1 MALKLPNMFGN
12 DRKKPSDTDLD
23 MPTTQVK
30 MNQAA
35 QQGYDPLASVS
46 IMDQLRTASATTAMP
61 RKVPGIGGLPV
72 TKQFQVLGFL
82 LVTFIVLAVIMVFLD
97 GRQATQSS
105 AAAATATEMQMLSQ
119 RLARGSALAA
129 QGQASSFKA
138 VKESRE
144 KFSAD
149 LQALLTGG
157 TVRGVT
163 LDTVHDEGAVKL
175 LGDIKTR
182 WERVDLAS
190 DRLLANETSLTS
202 LAKGLDTL
210 NSGNSAVLELAQ
222 QASQQIG
229 QGGGSLREIEYA
241 NQLAVLSQRIAKN
254 ANSLAS
260 SDEIDPEVAFLLGK
274 DSGTFRDI
282 LGGLL
287 KGSDTLRLTPVKGDD
302 VRATLTEL
310 SKRFATYES
319 GVNAILANMP
329 RLVVAKQ
336 AARGINADAD
346 SLLTDSTALTSEFEG
361 SNPLHLLLLGAGITF
376 GILAL
381 VCLVLLGKVFLD
393 DARVRAFD
401 SEGENKRNQEAILR
415 LLNEMG
421 NLADGDL
428 TVQAS
433 VTEDV
438 TGAIADSI
446 NFTIEELRTLVRGIN
461 SATDQVTKATQET
474 QAISNRLYEAS
485 QRQNKEIQ
493 QASASVLQMA
503 ESINEVSQTAT
514 QSARVAQQS
523 LAAAEKGGTVVQ
535 SQIAG
540 MNEIRTQIQDT
551 SKRIKRL
558 GESSMEIGE
567 IVELISDI
575 TEQTNVLALNAAI
588 QAASAGEAGRGFT
601 VVAEEVQRL
610 AERSGE
616 ATKQIE
622 AIVKTIQADTQDA
635 VAAMEKSTVGVVEG
649 TKLSDAA
656 GQALTEIQTVSRD
669 LADLISRISAQTQM
683 QSASVTDVTRGMQGI
698 LEDHGGDDGRHQ
710 ADQRVHRTADQTG
723 GGIALL
729 RRGVQGLDSLPAG
742 RWPDISSIHGSSG
755 FCGSRIV
762 AGAATAR
769 FLLKPFVQIVPYS
782 HRLFLH

>member
-1 MALKLPNMFGN
+1 MALKLGKLFGGEKG
-12 DRKKPSDTDLD
+12 RGADLD
-23 MPTTQVK
+23 LDLPTTQVR
-30 MNQAA
+30 MAAA
-35 QQGYDPLASVS
+35 QPGYDPLASVS
-46 IMDQLRTASATTAMP
+46 IMDQLRSATASMSMP
-61 RKVPGIGGLPV
+61 RKLPV
-72 TKQFQVLGFL
+72 IGAMPVVKQFQTLGLLMVVFL
-82 LVTFIVLAVIMVFLD
+82 VLAALMAYLD
-97 GRQATQSS
+97 RRQAAEES
-105 AAAATATEMQMLSQ
+105 AATATATEMQMLSQ

-129 QGQASSFKA
+129 QGQVAGFAA
-138 VKESRE
+138 VKDSRDR
-144 KFSAD
+144 FRANLD
-149 LQALLTGG
+149 ALLSGG
-157 TVRGVT
+157 TIRGQSV
-163 LDTVHDEGAVKL
+163 DVGRDEATTKL
-175 LGDIKTR
+175 LNDVKAR
-182 WERVDLAS
+182 WDRVNVAAG
-190 DRLLANETSLTS
+190 RLVENEQSLTS
-202 LAKGLDTL
+202 LAKGLEAL
-210 NSGNSAVLELAQ
+210 NTGNAPLLELAQ
-222 QASQQIG
+222 QATQQIG
-229 QGGGSLREIEYA
+229 QAGGTLREIDYT

-254 ANSLAS
+254 ANTLAS

-274 DSGTFRDI
+274 DAGTFRDI
-282 LGGLL
+282 LGGLQ
-287 KGSDTLRLTPVKGDD
+287 KGSEALRLSPVRSEDA
-302 VRATLTEL
+302 RATLAEL
-310 SKRFATYES
+310 AKRFAAYET
-319 GVNAILANMP
+319 GINAILTNMP
-329 RLVVAKQ
+329 RLVLAKQ
-336 AARGINADAD
+336 AARSINTEAEPLLNDTTKLADQFDA
-346 SLLTDSTALTSEFEG
+346 SPIRKWT
-361 SNPLHLLLLGAGITF
+361 LGAAILF
-376 GILAL
+376 ALLAL
-381 VCLVLLGKVFLD
+381 GALVLLGKVFLD
-393 DARVRAFD
+393 DARVRAME

-485 QRQNKEIQ
+485 QRQNREIQ

-503 ESINEVSQTAT
+503 QSINEVSQTAN

-523 LAAAEKGGTVVQ
+523 LAAAEKGGQVVQ
-535 SQIAG
+535 NQIAG

-656 GQALTEIQTVSRD
+656 GQALTEIQKVSRD
-669 LADLISRISAQTQM
+669 LAELISRISTQTQM
-683 QSASVTDVTRGMQGI
+683 QSSSVTDVTRGMQGI
-698 LEDHGGDDGRHQ
+698 LKITEETTEG
-710 ADQRVHRTADQTG
+710 TKQTNVSIG
-723 GGIALL
+723 QLTKLAAEL
-729 RRGVQGLDSLPAG
+729 R
-742 RWPDISSIHGSSG
+742 SS
-755 FCGSRIV
+755 V
-762 AGAATAR
+762 AG
-769 FLLKPFVQIVPYS
+769 FKV
-782 HRLFLH
+782 

>member
-1 MALKLPNMFGN
+1 MALKFTNMFGN
-12 DRKKPSDTDLD
+12 GSKPSDEELD

-30 MNQAA
+30 LAEKESR
-35 QQGYDPLASVS
+35 GYDPLHTVSV
-46 IMDQLRTASATTAMP
+46 MDQLRSTKSEVGMP
-61 RKVPGIGGLPV
+61 SKLPGLGNLPV
-72 TKQFQVLGFL
+72 TKQFQVLGGLLVVFL
-82 LVTFIVLAVIMVFLD
+82 LLAVAMIFVD
-97 GRQATQSS
+97 GRQAGQS
-105 AAAATATEMQMLSQ
+105 ATATATATEMQMLSQ
-119 RLARGSALAA
+119 RLARGATLAA
-129 QGQASSFKA
+129 QGQASAFASVRDSRDRFKANLDALANGGNVRGVDLSVTSDATALPILNA
-138 VKESRE
+138 VKEKWSRME
-144 KFSAD
+144 
-149 LQALLTGG
+149 T
-157 TVRGVT
+157 
-163 LDTVHDEGAVKL
+163 
-175 LGDIKTR
+175 
-182 WERVDLAS
+182 AS
-190 DRLLANETSLTS
+190 GLLLANEQSLTS
-202 LAKGLDTL
+202 LAKGLDDI
-210 NSGNSAVLELAQ
+210 NSGNSTVLELAQ
-222 QASQQIG
+222 QAAQQIA
-229 QGGGSLREIEYA
+229 QGGGTLRELDFA
-241 NQLAVLSQRIAKN
+241 NQLAVLSQRIGKN
-254 ANSLAS
+254 ANSLGS
-260 SDEIDPEVAFLLGK
+260 QDEIDPEIAFLLGK
-274 DSGTFRDI
+274 DAGSFRDV
-282 LGGLL
+282 LAGLL
-287 KGSDTLRLTPVKGDD
+287 RGSEVLRIPAVRNDD
-302 VRATLTEL
+302 ARATLTEL
-310 SKRFATYES
+310 QRRFASYEGGINS
-319 GVNAILANMP
+319 ILQNMP

-336 AARGINADAD
+336 AARGINTEAEPMLNQTITLADAY
-346 SLLTDSTALTSEFEG
+346 SGGAVRAFTA
-361 SNPLHLLLLGAGITF
+361 GAAIVF

-381 VCLVLLGKVFLD
+381 VCLLLLGKVFLD
-393 DARVRAFD
+393 DARIRAAE
-401 SEGENKRNQEAILR
+401 SENENKRNQEAILR

-474 QAISNRLYEAS
+474 QAISNRLYDAA
-485 QRQNKEIQ
+485 QRQNREIQ

-514 QSARVAQQS
+514 QSAQVANQS
-523 LAAAEKGGTVVQ
+523 LAVAEKGGNVVQ
-535 SQIAG
+535 NQIAG

-656 GQALTEIQTVSRD
+656 GAALTEIRTVSRD
-669 LADLISRISAQTQM
+669 LANLIGKISTQTQM
-683 QSASVTDVTRGMQGI
+683 QSTSVTDVTRGMQGI
-698 LEDHGGDDGRHQ
+698 LKITEETTEG
-710 ADQRVHRTADQTG
+710 TKQTNVSIG
-723 GGIALL
+723 QLTKLAAEL
-729 RRGVQGLDSLPAG
+729 R
-742 RWPDISSIHGSSG
+742 SS
-755 FCGSRIV
+755 V
-762 AGAATAR
+762 AG
-769 FLLKPFVQIVPYS
+769 FKV
-782 HRLFLH
+782 

>member
-1 MALKLPNMFGN
+1 MALKLGKLFGSE
-12 DRKKPSDTDLD
+12 KAKPADADLD

-30 MNQAA
+30 MSQA
-35 QQGYDPLASVS
+35 QPGYDPLASVS
-46 IMDQLRTASATTAMP
+46 IMEQLRSATATMS
-61 RKVPGIGGLPV
+61 VPKRIPLIGHLPV
-72 TKQFQVLGFL
+72 VKQFQTLGIL
-82 LVTFIVLAVIMVFLD
+82 LVTFLVFAALMVFLD
-97 GRQATQSS
+97 NRQSAQGG

-129 QGQASSFKA
+129 QGQASAFAAVKDSRDRFKA
-138 VKESRE
+138 
-144 KFSAD
+144 D
-149 LQALLTGG
+149 LDALLNGG
-157 TVRGVT
+157 TVRGVS
-163 LDTVHDEGAVKL
+163 LDVAQDEAAVKL
-175 LGDIKTR
+175 LTNVKQR
-182 WERVDLAS
+182 WERVDAAAE
-190 DRLLANETSLTS
+190 RLLANETSLTT
-202 LAKGLDTL
+202 LAKGLDAL
-210 NSGNSAVLELAQ
+210 NAGNTSLLELAQ
-222 QASQQIG
+222 QAAAQIG
-229 QGGGSLREIEYA
+229 QSGGTLREIEYT

-254 ANSLAS
+254 ANTLAS
-260 SDEIDPEVAFLLGK
+260 SDEIDPEVAFLLGR
-274 DSGTFRDI
+274 DAGTFRDV
-282 LGGLL
+282 LNGLL
-287 KGSDTLRLTPVKGDD
+287 KGSDTLRLAPVRSEEA
-302 VRATLTEL
+302 RATLVEL
-310 SKRFATYES
+310 QKRFAAYE
-319 GVNAILANMP
+319 GGINAILTNMP

-336 AARGINADAD
+336 AARGINTEAEP
-346 SLLTDSTALTSEFEG
+346 LLNDTTKLAESYEASPIRKWT
-361 SNPLHLLLLGAGITF
+361 LGVAITF
-376 GILAL
+376 ALLAL
-381 VCLVLLGKVFLD
+381 LMLVLLGKVFLD
-393 DARVRAFD
+393 DARVRAME

-485 QRQNKEIQ
+485 QRQNREIQ

-503 ESINEVSQTAT
+503 QSINEVSQTAN

-523 LAAAEKGGTVVQ
+523 LAAAEKGGQVVQ
-535 SQIAG
+535 NQIAG

-656 GQALTEIQTVSRD
+656 GQALTEIQKVSRD

-683 QSASVTDVTRGMQGI
+683 QSTSVTDVTRGMQGI
-698 LEDHGGDDGRHQ
+698 LRITEETTEG
-710 ADQRVHRTADQTG
+710 TKQTNVSIG
-723 GGIALL
+723 QLTKLAAEL
-729 RRGVQGLDSLPAG
+729 R
-742 RWPDISSIHGSSG
+742 SS
-755 FCGSRIV
+755 V
-762 AGAATAR
+762 AG
-769 FLLKPFVQIVPYS
+769 FKV
-782 HRLFLH
+782 

>member
-1 MALKLPNMFGN
+1 MALKLPNLFGSER
-12 DRKKPSDTDLD
+12 RKASDMDFD

-46 IMDQLRTASATTAMP
+46 IMDQLRTATTGSAAP
-61 RKVPGIGGLPV
+61 RKIPLIGDMPV
-72 TKQFQVLGFL
+72 TKQFQILGMAM
-82 LVTFIVLAVIMVFLD
+82 VTFLVFAALMLFLD
-97 GRQATQSS
+97 GRQSAQS
-105 AAAATATEMQMLSQ
+105 AAASATATEMQMLSQ
-119 RLARGSALAA
+119 RLARGTALAS
-129 QGQASSFKA
+129 QGQASAFAAVKDSRERFKA
-138 VKESRE
+138 
-144 KFSAD
+144 D
-149 LQALLTGG
+149 LDALLNGG
-157 TVRGVT
+157 TVRGVS
-163 LDTVHDEGAVKL
+163 LDVTQDDQTIKL
-175 LGDIKTR
+175 LNEVKQR
-182 WERVDLAS
+182 WQRVDVAA
-190 DRLLANETSLTS
+190 DRLLANETSLTT
-202 LAKGLDTL
+202 LAKGLESL
-210 NSGNSAVLELAQ
+210 NTGNSAILELAQ
-222 QASQQIG
+222 QAAQQIG
-229 QGGGSLREIEYA
+229 QGGGSLREIDYA
-241 NQLAVLSQRIAKN
+241 NQLAVMSQRIAKN

-274 DSGTFRDI
+274 DSGTFRDN

-287 KGSDTLRLTPVKGDD
+287 KGSEALRLTPVRGDD
-302 VRATLTEL
+302 ARATLTEL
-310 SKRFATYES
+310 AKRFTTYEG

-336 AARGINADAD
+336 AARNINVDAEP
-346 SLLTDSTALTSEFEG
+346 LLIETTQLANNVEGGAAHKWTLGAAIVFAL
-361 SNPLHLLLLGAGITF
+361 LALLL
-376 GILAL
+376 
-381 VCLVLLGKVFLD
+381 LVLLGKVFLD

-493 QASASVLQMA
+493 LASASVLQMA

-523 LAAAEKGGTVVQ
+523 LAAAEKGGNVVQ

-540 MNEIRTQIQDT
+540 MNEIRSQIQDT

-656 GQALTEIQTVSRD
+656 GQALTEIQKVSRD

-683 QSASVTDVTRGMQGI
+683 QTASVTDVTRGMQGI
-698 LEDHGGDDGRHQ
+698 LKITEETTEG
-710 ADQRVHRTADQTG
+710 TKQTNVSIG
-723 GGIALL
+723 QLTKLAAEL
-729 RRGVQGLDSLPAG
+729 R
-742 RWPDISSIHGSSG
+742 SS
-755 FCGSRIV
+755 V
-762 AGAATAR
+762 AG
-769 FLLKPFVQIVPYS
+769 FKV
-782 HRLFLH
+782 